1 MCISIGFHCHILCN
15 NISLFSSC
23 VCPLAPSPNSLQ
35 DTEIAEGGKRTGI
48 PRINRSHTLPL
59 PLLASPSYLPMAPH
73 FPPSR
78 GQTTTRDSVG
88 FHRMNLSLCASAPLL
103 SPLCM
108 VLNVCGHIRPDW
120 FGICGGALSWLI
132 DLLQGGFSARK
143 SEAVISV
150 APCPRGMFFTL
161 PDIRSCPNGVLDHS
175 LRRAARRAAPQNS
188 IPSYSYIL
196 ALPALRSRLEY
207 FRRLSPRFPCCST
220 VKPPFVPIYT
230 VEPVIFLSIPI
241 SGF

>member
-1 MCISIGFHCHILCN
+1 LCN

-78 GQTTTRDSVG
+78 DQTTTRDSVG

-108 VLNVCGHIRPDW
+108 VLNVCGHIRPDG
-120 FGICGGALSWLI
+120 FGICGGTLSWLI

-143 SEAVISV
+143 SEAVIPV

-161 PDIRSCPNGVLDHS
+161 PDIRSCPNGVLYHS
-175 LRRAARRAAPQNS
+175 LRRAARRGAPQNS
-188 IPSYSYIL
+188 IPPTPTYWLY
-196 ALPALRSRLEY
+196 PRSGQAGTIGVLQDVFPRVSPVVQPSNHHLCLSTRLNPSFFSVFPSAC
-207 FRRLSPRFPCCST
+207 FR
-220 VKPPFVPIYT
+220 VH
-230 VEPVIFLSIPI
+230 
-241 SGF
+241 